1 MCQVCPRIQQP
12 KWKRHHFQFSQLK
25 LTLRAALAQPSAPKS
40 ISSLLPS
47 PRRQQHNF
55 FVSMFLLGAPEQE
68 MVQHVQVLVQE
79 LQALFFFEL
88 FFALLFSLF
97 FSAVMLS
104 FLLLLCEKMDSTR
117 LIKARC
123 KKSQPP
129 QLQFALWPVAA
140 RVFSQPRMEL
150 KKGQL

>member
-104 FLLLLCEKMDSTR
+104 FLLSPVRKNGFHSADQGAMQEIPASSTS
-117 LIKARC
+117 AC
-123 KKSQPP
+123 
-129 QLQFALWPVAA
+129 ALACC
-140 RVFSQPRMEL
+140 RSSI
-150 KKGQL
+150 

>member
-97 FSAVMLS
+97 LCGHALFSASPVRKNGFHSADQGAMQEIPAS
-104 FLLLLCEKMDSTR
+104 STS
-117 LIKARC
+117 AC
-123 KKSQPP
+123 
-129 QLQFALWPVAA
+129 ALACC
-140 RVFSQPRMEL
+140 RSSI
-150 KKGQL
+150 